1 VLSSAF
7 NCFIYYMQHIITFCT
22 ITKADFYVSDFIFL
36 ILLRCNW
43 ILLGKPEGTRLR
55 GRPRRRW
62 EYNIK
67 KGLQEVEWRG
77 TDWIDLAY
85 DRYRKRALVNAVMN
99 IRVP

>member
-1 VLSSAF
+1 
-7 NCFIYYMQHIITFCT
+7 MQHIITFCT

-67 KGLQEVEWRG
+67 KGLQEVVQEAGTCKRG
-77 TDWIDLAY
+77 NEHSGSIKCGEFLDYMRNCLLL
-85 DRYRKRALVNAVMN
+85 RKGSASWK
-99 IRVP
+99 